1 MLCCSEHQGPV
12 LSQGLAEDVPDSA
25 VPWAGDLLAPMDPGP
40 EWGGGRGLLAVVKE
54 TGRGWDGEAGFTG
67 FADFNGVHTLI
78 MTDFK
83 PPMLN

>member
-1 MLCCSEHQGPV
+1 
-12 LSQGLAEDVPDSA
+12 
-25 VPWAGDLLAPMDPGP
+25 MDPGP
-40 EWGGGRGLLAVVKE
+40 EGGGQGRGLLAVVKE

-78 MTDFK
+78 MTDLK